1 MNIVLRRH
9 ETATDDRYLVLKNGK
24 NLYLMPK
31 FDNLMMDNKLVM
43 VDIPKEY
50 YDINAEAIDDMASET
65 INYINELEL

>member
-9 ETATDDRYLVLKNGK
+9 DTATDDRYLVLKNGK

>member
-9 ETATDDRYLVLKNGK
+9 DTATDDRYLVLKNGK

-31 FDNLMMDNKLVM
+31 FSNLMMDNKLVM
-43 VDIPKEY
+43 VDIPKDY

>member
-9 ETATDDRYLVLKNGK
+9 DTTTDDRYLVLKNGK
-24 NLYLMPK
+24 YLYLMPK

-65 INYINELEL
+65 INYINELDL

>member
-43 VDIPKEY
+43 VDIPKDY
-50 YDINAEAIDDMASET
+50 YDINAEAIDAMASET